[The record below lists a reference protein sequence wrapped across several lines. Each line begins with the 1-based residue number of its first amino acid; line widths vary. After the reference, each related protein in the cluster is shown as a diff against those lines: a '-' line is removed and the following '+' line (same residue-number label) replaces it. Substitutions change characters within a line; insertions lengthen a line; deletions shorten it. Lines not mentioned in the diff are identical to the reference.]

1 MTVAPAPDAAQIQLP
16 IAGDT
21 AGREMRYDGPTG
33 IAAMTEEYGPL
44 GLQGKRM
51 SLFSPIAALALATA
65 IFAIDTLTPFDIA
78 IAVLYVVVVV
88 LSLNFADRRSMLLI
102 GAGCMA
108 LTLLSFLLS
117 HGTRFESGPVARCMV
132 SLAAIGITTLL
143 AMKVKSAISV
153 LGESE
158 RRYRHIFLSTGVA
171 ILEMDYSAVGA
182 AIAALKSEGAGGID
196 AVKADDPGFARRMLG
211 VVRLINANDTTL
223 AMFGAGSVAEFRE
236 ALPRLI
242 PKEGDGSLWEML
254 SVLWEGGVTYEA
266 ESLMDTVDGRRLNV
280 LFTVA
285 VPPERPDLGQ
295 VLVTIMDVT
304 ARRQAEDALHHSQA
318 ELAHVTRVATLGE
331 LTASIAHEVNQP
343 LAAIV
348 TNGEAGL
355 RWLNRPEPELQEGRA
370 SLLGMIADAKRASA
384 VIGRLRALSSKSAP
398 QQAVFALDELVIET
412 AALMQRELER
422 HRTSLTLG
430 LDDALPPVF
439 GDRVQIQQ
447 VLINLVVN
455 ACQAMGTV
463 EGRAR
468 ELRIGCGAVDGA
480 LEMTVTDSG
489 PGFDPDTASSLFNA
503 FYTTKANGMGMGLS
517 ICRSILEA
525 HGGRIHASAT
535 PDAGATFTVSLP
547 IHGDAR

>member
-1 MTVAPAPDAAQIQLP
+1 
-16 IAGDT
+16 
-21 AGREMRYDGPTG
+21 MRYDGPTAM
-33 IAAMTEEYGPL
+33 AAMIEECGPL
-44 GLQGKRM
+44 GLRGKRM
-51 SLFSPIAALALATA
+51 SLFSPIAALALATV

-102 GAGCMA
+102 GAGCMV

-117 HGTRFESGPVARCMV
+117 HGARFESGPVARCMV

-171 ILEMDYSAVGA
+171 ILEMDYAAVGA
-182 AIAALKSEGAGGID
+182 AIAALKAEGASGID
-196 AVKADDPGFARRMLG
+196 AVRAEDPGFARRMLG

-223 AMFGAGSVAEFRE
+223 AMFGSGSVAEFRE
-236 ALPRLI
+236 ALPRLV
-242 PKEGDGSLWEML
+242 PKEGDNSLWAML

-285 VPPERPDLGQ
+285 VPPERPDLSQ

-355 RWLNRPEPELQEGRA
+355 RWLNRPEPELQEGRT
-370 SLLGMIADAKRASA
+370 SLQGMIADAKRASA

-398 QQAVFALDELVIET
+398 QQAVFSLDELVVET
-412 AALMQRELER
+412 VALMQRELER

-430 LDDALPPVF
+430 LDDTVPPVF

-468 ELRIGCGAVDGA
+468 ELRVGCGVVDGA

-489 PGFDPDTASSLFNA
+489 PGFDPDKASSLFNA

-525 HGGRIHASAT
+525 HGGRIRASAT
-535 PDAGATFTVSLP
+535 PGAGATFTVSLP
-547 IHGDAR
+547 IHGDTR

>member
-1 MTVAPAPDAAQIQLP
+1 
-16 IAGDT
+16 
-21 AGREMRYDGPTG
+21 MRYDGPTAM
-33 IAAMTEEYGPL
+33 AAMIEEYGPL
-44 GLQGKRM
+44 GLRGKRM
-51 SLFSPIAALALATA
+51 SLFSPIAALALATV

-102 GAGCMA
+102 GAGCMV

-117 HGTRFESGPVARCMV
+117 HGARFESGPVARCMV

-171 ILEMDYSAVGA
+171 ILEMDYAAVGA
-182 AIAALKSEGAGGID
+182 AIAALKAEGASGID
-196 AVKADDPGFARRMLG
+196 AVRAEDPGFARRMLG

-223 AMFGAGSVAEFRE
+223 AMFGSGSAAEFRE
-236 ALPRLI
+236 ALPRLV
-242 PKEGDGSLWEML
+242 PKEGDNSLWAML

-285 VPPERPDLGQ
+285 VPPERPDLSQ

-343 LAAIV
+343 LA
-348 TNGEAGL
+348 T
-355 RWLNRPEPELQEGRA
+355 RPEPELQEGRS
-370 SLLGMIADAKRASA
+370 SLQGMISDAKRASA

-398 QQAVFALDELVIET
+398 QQAVFALDELVVET
-412 AALMQRELER
+412 VALMQRELER

-430 LDDALPPVF
+430 LDDTVPPVF

-468 ELRIGCGAVDGA
+468 ELHIGCDVVDGT

-489 PGFDPDTASSLFNA
+489 PGFDPDKASSLFNA

-525 HGGRIHASAT
+525 HGGRIRASAT

-547 IHGDAR
+547 IHGDTR

>member
-1 MTVAPAPDAAQIQLP
+1 MI
-16 IAGDT
+16 
-21 AGREMRYDGPTG
+21 
-33 IAAMTEEYGPL
+33 EECGPL
-44 GLQGKRM
+44 GLRGRRM
-51 SLFSPIAALALATA
+51 SLFSPIAALSLATI

-88 LSLNFADRRSMLLI
+88 LSLNFADRRRMLLI

-117 HGTRFESGPVARCMV
+117 HGVRFESGPVARCMV

-143 AMKVKSAISV
+143 AAKMQSAISV

-171 ILEMDYSAVGA
+171 ILEMDFSEVGA
-182 AIAALKSEGAGGID
+182 ALAALKAKGQPSID
-196 AVKADDPGFARRMLG
+196 AVRAHDPDFASRMLG
-211 VVRLINANDTTL
+211 TMRLINANDTTL
-223 AMFGAGSVAEFRE
+223 AMFGAGSVAEFRA
-236 ALPRLI
+236 ALPQLS
-242 PKEGDGSLWEML
+242 PPEMEASLWQML
-254 SVLWEGGVTYEA
+254 AVLWDGGVAYEA
-266 ESLMDTVDGRRLNV
+266 ENLMDTIDGRRLNV

-285 VPPERPDLGQ
+285 VPPERPDRGQ

-355 RWLNRPEPELQEGRA
+355 RWLGRPEPELQEGRT
-370 SLLGMIADAKRASA
+370 SLQAMIADAKRASA

-398 QQAVFALDELVIET
+398 QQAAFALDELIIET
-412 AALMQRELER
+412 VSLMHRELER
-422 HRTSLTLG
+422 HRASLILR
-430 LDDALPPVF
+430 LDETAPSAF

-447 VLINLVVN
+447 VLINLIAN
-455 ACQAMGTV
+455 ACQAMSTV

-468 ELRIGCGAVDGA
+468 ELRIGCGIVDGA

-489 PGFDPDTASSLFNA
+489 PGFDPEKASSLFNA

-525 HGGRIHASAT
+525 HGGRIRASAT
-535 PDAGATFTVSLP
+535 PGAGATFAVSLP
-547 IHGDAR
+547 IHGDAP